1 LGAEAIDNSVS
12 DLVIRGRSC
21 LVGKLMA
28 DRIIGK
34 DAIKSTLIK
43 GWKPSGMTCF
53 KVLGDNLFLI
63 DFEHSW
69 DKVSNFAEL
78 QSKRERTEEKEMCA
92 ARNEEEL
99 LSSIDLLNCKIQR
112 KKVFILKQ

>member
-1 LGAEAIDNSVS
+1 
-12 DLVIRGRSC
+12 
-21 LVGKLMA
+21 MA

-69 DKVSNFAEL
+69 DKAPVLEG
-78 QSKRERTEEKEMCA
+78 RPW
-92 ARNEEEL
+92 
-99 LSSIDLLNCKIQR
+99 
-112 KKVFILKQ
+112 VF